1 MARDPDTASQ
11 SLLDQQDVPLGELST
26 SEATSERAAHL
37 LKRRSLLSRRYVAI
51 YDHLRKNDLLLSL
64 GLLELANATDFAANV
79 WNGKPPPTISIVFMA
94 LGGTAALLILAFAC
108 RDVPRTWHNIVLL
121 RQERH
126 TLRRRQAELAASA
139 GEIPQDGLTE
149 RDILVHGD
157 VNTREL
163 GNEAVDR
170 LAMGLALGFGALTV
184 GAGTYLAIAGANP
197 RAFLASNI
205 LTGYLGNVPAALYG
219 LGNTAWC
226 IYGWRRAQTHVKA
239 ARSFIRLQGTWAK
252 QVDISELL
260 RMRESRVKTHAI
272 VNGWSGILGGAGSL
286 MTASAYIHPHAV
298 WGYLL
303 LIPCII
309 SAVFAN
315 LMWRYRINYDREM
328 TEPAGLDAAELL
340 NETSHAALRES
351 LVLQYCHSIRAR
363 WVPWRSRRCLKDA
376 SVSRERLRSFL
387 ARYHDLADQKLGA
400 KADIVDRTAGEAE
413 AAPAQIETLHKVR
426 SRLRAAEAGAADS
439 ATSVMNLEAT
449 VTARDLLVDLIA
461 VLVDLKVFAS
471 LLAHPANDPP
481 AAQILNLSGRSD
493 LIAFKMSPKGLENSR
508 MECDDEAL
516 IHVLRLALN
525 TLINEGAQAA
535 SSRTRYLLELVGC
548 YFQDRAG

>member
-1 MARDPDTASQ
+1 MARDPATASQ
-11 SLLDQQDVPLGELST
+11 ALLDQQDIPLDELGT
-26 SEATSERAAHL
+26 SEAISERSGRLVERHKL
-37 LKRRSLLSRRYVAI
+37 FGRRYVAI
-51 YDHLRKNDLLLSL
+51 DDKIRKNDLLLSL

-108 RDVPRTWHNIVLL
+108 RDVPRTWHNILLL

-139 GEIPQDGLTE
+139 GEIPLDGLTE
-149 RDILVHGD
+149 RDILLYGD
-157 VNTREL
+157 INTREL

-184 GAGTYLAIAGANP
+184 GAGAYLAIAGANP

-226 IYGWRRAQTHVKA
+226 IYGWRRAQAHVKA
-239 ARSFIRLQGTWAK
+239 ARSLIPLEGTWAE

-260 RMRESRVKTHAI
+260 CMRESRVKTHAI

-315 LMWRYRINYDREM
+315 LMWRYRINYDREI
-328 TEPAGLDAAELL
+328 TEPVGLDATELL
-340 NETSHAALRES
+340 NEASHAALRES
-351 LVLQYCHSIRAR
+351 LVLRYCLNVRAR
-363 WVPWRSRRCLKDA
+363 WVPWRSRIALKDY
-376 SVSRERLRSFL
+376 SVSKEKLQAFL
-387 ARYHDLADQKLGA
+387 AGYHDLAVQKLSVE
-400 KADIVDRTAGEAE
+400 ADSVSRTASQAG
-413 AAPAQIETLHKVR
+413 AAPAPVDALHKVR
-426 SRLRAAEAGAADS
+426 AKLRAAETHAADYATPIMNPGAA
-439 ATSVMNLEAT
+439 
-449 VTARDLLVDLIA
+449 VTARDLLVGLIA
-461 VLVDLKVFAS
+461 VLVDLNVFAS
-471 LLAHPANDPP
+471 LLAHLANDPST
-481 AAQILNLSGRSD
+481 AQILDLSGRSD
-493 LIAFKMSPKGLENSR
+493 LDALKMSPKGLKNGLL
-508 MECDDEAL
+508 ECEDE
-516 IHVLRLALN
+516 VLVKVLSVALN
-525 TLINEGAQAA
+525 TLLNEGAQAA